1 MISVKSGLDVLI
13 DEEFQP
19 LRGKRVGLVTHPAAV
34 DRTLRS
40 SLELFAEAPLTLSAI
55 FGPEHG
61 LHGQAQDLIGV
72 TEEESRT
79 VTRVVSLYGKDVA
92 SLHPSKESLEGLD
105 VLVIDLQDIG
115 TRFYTFQA
123 TMLYCMQVAL
133 PMGLPVMILD
143 RPNPLGGLEVE
154 GPVLRPGF
162 ESFVGAHNIPVRH
175 GMTMGELAHFYAD
188 KLGLPGEL
196 LQVVRCQGWER
207 DRYADETCMPWV
219 MPSPNMPTLD
229 TALVYPGQC
238 LFEGTLLSEGRGTT
252 RPFEICGAPWI
263 DASRLAQEMNAQ
275 GIPGV
280 YFRPVCFRPTFQKHA
295 NIDCGGVQI
304 HVLDRAGFRPVRVGL
319 ALLQSMR
326 RQSIDQFRW
335 RTETYEFVENP
346 IAIDLLF
353 GSDRERL
360 AIEAEVS
367 WREIAG
373 AWEEEEETFRD
384 QLRPFWLYP

>member
-1 MISVKSGLDVLI
+1 MVPIKSGLDVLI
-13 DEEFQP
+13 EQEFRP

-40 SLELFAEAPLTLSAI
+40 SLERFAEAPLTLSAI

-72 TEEESRT
+72 TEEESKT

-92 SLHPSKESLEGLD
+92 SLRPSKESLEGLD

-143 RPNPLGGLEVE
+143 RHNPLGGMEIE
-154 GPVLRPGF
+154 GPVLRPGY

-175 GMTMGELAHFYAD
+175 GMTIGELALFYAD
-188 KLGLPGEL
+188 DLGLPSEL
-196 LQVVRCQGWER
+196 LQVVRCEGWER
-207 DRYADETCMPWV
+207 DRYGDETCVPWV

-263 DASRLAQEMNAQ
+263 DATHLAKEMNAQ

-280 YFRPVCFRPTFQKHA
+280 YFRPICFRPTFQKHA
-295 NIDCGGVQI
+295 NVDCGGVQI
-304 HVLDRAGFRPVRVGL
+304 HVLDRECFRPVRVGL
-319 ALLQSMR
+319 ALLQAMR
-326 RQSIDQFRW
+326 RQSIERFRW
-335 RTETYEFVENP
+335 RTEIYEFVESP

-353 GSDRERL
+353 GSSRERL
-360 AIEAEVS
+360 AIEADVP
-367 WREIAG
+367 WKEIAG

-384 QLRPFWLYP
+384 QLRSFRLYR